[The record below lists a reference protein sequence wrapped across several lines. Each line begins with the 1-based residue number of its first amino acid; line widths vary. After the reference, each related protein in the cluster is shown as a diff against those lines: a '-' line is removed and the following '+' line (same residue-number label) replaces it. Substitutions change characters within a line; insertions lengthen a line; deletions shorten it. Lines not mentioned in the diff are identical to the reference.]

1 MCCRTVVP
9 TILFKRTNVMN
20 TGLASLFIITVAT
33 ETLVRWSGR
42 TASINNYT
50 VSLLQKGQVT
60 AEARCS
66 QR

>member
-1 MCCRTVVP
+1 MCCGTVDP
-9 TILFKRTNVMN
+9 TILFKRTNAMN

-33 ETLVRWSGR
+33 ETLVVVWMDHFN
-42 TASINNYT
+42 NNYT

-60 AEARCS
+60 AEAQCS